1 MLNFLTRFILGFI
14 LIFVAIFLL
23 FTHDSGATFPFAL
36 FPIGMIIG
44 GVGTFLHGPMNPE
57 AKSFRDYPLSERIGI
72 GLLFVGVF
80 FMILTALL
88 KAFL

>member
-23 FTHDSGATFPFAL
+23 FTHENGDSFPFVL

-44 GVGTFLHGPMNPE
+44 GVGTFFHGPMNPE
-57 AKSFRDYPLSERIGI
+57 AASFSDYPLSERVGI
-72 GLLFVGVF
+72 GLLFAGVF
-80 FMILTALL
+80 LMILTALL
-88 KAFL
+88 KAIL